1 MAETFQIS
9 SFLVEFHQ
17 LKNAG
22 LKACLLLECVN
33 GEMLVNLQVNLGADQ
48 RLREE
53 HQGRHE
59 ERNHHASKSS
69 PSWIHRRQQ
78 HELLCTAAQVAA
90 EQVGAVPLPPPLT
103 EQVHPA
109 SVEYSLTLIPQL
121 RKLLLWMLW
130 KLLNTHQLKKL
141 RSIIVMHLLFMIGA
155 LLHKPKLGSNVEC
168 PHDQCQ
174 DDYEAA
180 PIIHFQPH
188 PLPHQSSYPTH
199 DINLVQ

>member
-53 HQGRHE
+53 HQVCYCLRHRAPRFSPHE

-69 PSWIHRRQQ
+69 PSRICRRLR
-78 HELLCTAAQVAA
+78 HELLRTTAQVAA

-103 EQVHPA
+103 EQVHPV
-109 SVEYSLTLIPQL
+109 SVE
-121 RKLLLWMLW
+121 
-130 KLLNTHQLKKL
+130 
-141 RSIIVMHLLFMIGA
+141 
-155 LLHKPKLGSNVEC
+155 
-168 PHDQCQ
+168 
-174 DDYEAA
+174 
-180 PIIHFQPH
+180 
-188 PLPHQSSYPTH
+188 
-199 DINLVQ
+199 